1 MTNQRYQYCK
11 IQKKVVPIDQVIREE
26 GKLFH
31 FINDEMP
38 ATKHPIT
45 GEYFT
50 SKSKFRAVTK
60 AHGAEEVGTAYDNG
74 YNPEREKEKRFENTL
89 EKMTETFRGYIR
101 NGTNRGR

>member
-11 IQKKVVPIDQVIREE
+11 IQKKVVPIEQVVREE

-50 SKSKFRAVTK
+50 SK
-60 AHGAEEVGTAYDNG
+60 
-74 YNPEREKEKRFENTL
+74 
-89 EKMTETFRGYIR
+89 
-101 NGTNRGR
+101 